1 MSHNNPVQAVKLDE
15 SGLVRL
21 FGELEARIMEAVWAL
36 EEATVHDIC
45 HHLGENCNYK
55 TVMTVTNR
63 LVDKGAL
70 ERRRQG
76 RAFLY
81 TPIAPREKTSRSTLT
96 PTFAHISWMISAP
109 LLNFVLPMVTNLKV
123 TGLPYSFKSALAF
136 SGLYGGIL
144 TSGQCHGLSGG

>member
-81 TPIAPREKTSRSTLT
+81 TPIAPREKFLERVSRQTVVGLVED
-96 PTFAHISWMISAP
+96 FGAAAIAGFVEAVDQIAP
-109 LLNFVLPMVTNLKV
+109 EQLEALRRLIEDKV
-123 TGLPYSFKSALAF
+123 GDA
-136 SGLYGGIL
+136 
-144 TSGQCHGLSGG
+144 